1 MNHFVL
7 TILFSYFW
15 HRMWLKT
22 LRNLGRV
29 IKHFVLTI
37 LFSLWN
43 SKGSCNLYSLEDAIR
58 KLQLFWNPMKNF
70 ISAIIPVKGLIL
82 CQTLIF
88 WQQFLFVP
96 KPLIEYQRNTNLW
109 PLIASQKHLLSIVTI
124 IFCDVMWILSMM
136 HSSGVVTQCSAIHNW
151 AWRLGLGRDG
161 CVTHALVVDL
171 FDIINIVFIIP
182 CRLCGDLTVN

>member
-1 MNHFVL
+1 
-7 TILFSYFW
+7 
-15 HRMWLKT
+15 MWLKT

-29 IKHFVLTI
+29 IIKHFVLTI

-43 SKGSCNLYSLEDAIR
+43 SKASCILYNLEDAIENLENSERNNGAIR

-88 WQQFLFVP
+88 WQQLLFVP

-109 PLIASQKHLLSIVTI
+109 PLIAPQKHLLSIVTI
-124 IFCDVMWILSMM
+124 IFCAVMWVLSMM

-151 AWRLGLGRDG
+151 AWD
-161 CVTHALVVDL
+161 
-171 FDIINIVFIIP
+171 
-182 CRLCGDLTVN
+182 

>member
-7 TILFSYFW
+7 TILFSYFFL

-29 IKHFVLTI
+29 IIKHFVLTI

-43 SKGSCNLYSLEDAIR
+43 SKGAIR

-88 WQQFLFVP
+88 WQQLLFVP
-96 KPLIEYQRNTNLW
+96 KPLIEYQRNANLW

-124 IFCDVMWILSMM
+124 IFCAVMWVLSMM

-151 AWRLGLGRDG
+151 AWD
-161 CVTHALVVDL
+161 
-171 FDIINIVFIIP
+171 
-182 CRLCGDLTVN
+182 